1 MIILCT
7 LSVIGSTLDRQCEAT
22 LSYGQYEVWLRG
34 LHLCRALH
42 SKHCGF
48 FVCVI
53 LFTYQ
58 LAELL
63 VSANISWFVWVPVC
77 SLAWLSQY
85 RLCLWRVWLTWLNV
99 VRTLCWTSV
108 VPGMFKTYDVS
119 ETESISFIVFGG
131 GLELRSA
138 TAGSFT
144 KTYFGWSISLKN
156 PEQNTPPS

>member
-1 MIILCT
+1 MIILYT
-7 LSVIGSTLDRQCEAT
+7 LCAIGSPLNRQCEAS
-22 LSYGQYEVWLRG
+22 LLYGQYEVWLRG

-85 RLCLWRVWLTWLNV
+85 RLCLWWARLTWRNGVRILCWASV
-99 VRTLCWTSV
+99 VR
-108 VPGMFKTYDVS
+108 GMFKTHDVS
-119 ETESISFIVFGG
+119 ETESTSFSVFKTRGG
-131 GLELRSA
+131 GGGGRGG
-138 TAGSFT
+138 AGVGHTGGF
-144 KTYFGWSISLKN
+144 
-156 PEQNTPPS
+156 